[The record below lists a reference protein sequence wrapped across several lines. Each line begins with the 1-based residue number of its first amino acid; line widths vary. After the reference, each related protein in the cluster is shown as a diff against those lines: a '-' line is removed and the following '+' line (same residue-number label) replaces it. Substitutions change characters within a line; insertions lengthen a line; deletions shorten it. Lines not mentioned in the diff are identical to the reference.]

1 MSSLSMSGVPKPL
14 ELVLTQKAERDL
26 LHIPSE
32 FRQRIKADIL
42 RLAEGN
48 IPVHQFKKLHGF
60 SPAIWQL
67 TSGEFRVLYRRL
79 GEQLLLL
86 RVIPKPHQQRVLR
99 SFR

>member
-1 MSSLSMSGVPKPL
+1 MSGVPTPL
-14 ELVLTQKAERDL
+14 DLVLTRKAERDL

-32 FRQRIKADIL
+32 LRQRIKADIL
-42 RLAEGN
+42 RLAEGG
-48 IPVHQFKKLHGF
+48 VSLGQLKKLHGF

-79 GEQLLLL
+79 GEQLLVL
-86 RVIPKPHQQRVLR
+86 RVIPKPYQQRVLR